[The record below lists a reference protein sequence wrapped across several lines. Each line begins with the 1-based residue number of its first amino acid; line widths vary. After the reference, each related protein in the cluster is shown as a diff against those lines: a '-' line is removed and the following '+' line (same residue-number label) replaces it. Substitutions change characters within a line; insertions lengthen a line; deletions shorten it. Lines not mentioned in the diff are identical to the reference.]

1 MNALRHGIVFAV
13 ILVGPLLVAAAE
25 PGPSGSVTVPIHSG
39 NHPDFGRVVFD
50 TPPNVSYRVTR
61 DDERVTVRF
70 SDTVKLGAAPASPRN
85 VLSIRSNAAQVELIV
100 AAGAGLHDMR
110 MGPRVV
116 LDVSDP
122 VSGGAIPSRAADH
135 GTVVSAA
142 QSATV
147 PPGAKGAASAPPVV
161 PAGDADAAADIVA
174 QRGDIKL
181 TAADI
186 RDMLN
191 HLDPAQRAQVLA
203 TPATLA
209 EFVRD
214 RLMSQTLLAEA
225 HAAKWDENA
234 DVIAR
239 VNDARDTVIV
249 QTYLASRAPLDP
261 NYPSQ
266 ADIAATYAANK
277 ERFTVP
283 AQYHVAQIVILVPAG
298 AAQNVDADARRRAED
313 LRRQVLNPKADFA
326 ELASKNSQ
334 DLATAGRGG
343 DLGWVQADHLVPA
356 LRDVVTKLPE
366 NAISEPVRSAEAW
379 HVVKLLG
386 TKPPSVL
393 SLDQVRDALVQALR
407 QNAAQQAARAY
418 VDDMLR
424 KEPIILNEIDLD
436 HRVAAVR

>member
-13 ILVGPLLVAAAE
+13 ILAGTLLVAAAE
-25 PGPSGSVTVPIHSG
+25 PSPSGSVTVPIHSG

-50 TPPNVSYRVTR
+50 TPSNVSYRVTR
-61 DDERVTVRF
+61 DDDRVTVRF
-70 SDTVKLGAAPASPRN
+70 SDTVKLGAAPALPRN
-85 VLSIRSNAAQVELIV
+85 VLAIRSNAGQVELIV

-110 MGPRVV
+110 MGSKVV
-116 LDVSDP
+116 LDVFDP
-122 VSGGAIPSRAADH
+122 VSGGAIRSQAAGH
-135 GTVVSAA
+135 GAVMSAP

-147 PPGAKGAASAPPVV
+147 PPGAKVAASAPHVV
-161 PAGDADAAADIVA
+161 PAGDPDAVADIVA

-181 TAADI
+181 TVADI

-191 HLDPAQRAQVLA
+191 HLDPAQRGQVQA

-225 HAAKWDENA
+225 HAARWDENA

-239 VNDARDTVIV
+239 ANDARDTVIV
-249 QTYLASRAPLDP
+249 QTYLASREPLDP
-261 NYPSQ
+261 DYPSQ
-266 ADIAATYAANK
+266 ADIAATYAGNQ

-326 ELASKNSQ
+326 ELASENSQ
-334 DLATAGRGG
+334 DPATARQGG
-343 DLGWVQADHLVPA
+343 DLGWVQADQLVPA

-366 NAISEPVRSAEAW
+366 NAISEPLRSAEAW

-393 SLDQVRDALVQALR
+393 PLDQVRDALVQALR
-407 QNAAQQAARAY
+407 QNATQQAARAY
-418 VDDMLR
+418 VEDLLR
-424 KEPIILNEIDLD
+424 KEPIKFNENDLD
-436 HRVAAVR
+436 HRVAATR